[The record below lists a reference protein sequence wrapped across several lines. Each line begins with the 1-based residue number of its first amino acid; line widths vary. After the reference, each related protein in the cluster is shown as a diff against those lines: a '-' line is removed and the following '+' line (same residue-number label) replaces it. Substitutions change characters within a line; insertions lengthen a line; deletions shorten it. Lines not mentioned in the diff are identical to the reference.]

1 MTFAKTLLRQMSVGL
16 IAGFTVA
23 SAGAQGQLERVVE
36 RENVQRATAVV
47 EAVNAQ
53 NRIVT
58 IRTIGRDE
66 VIVMNVS
73 DEVRN
78 LDQVESGDR
87 VVVEFLE
94 ALAVDLKK
102 GGGLKEEAGTAT
114 AVARAEPGEKP
125 GGGVV
130 DLVTIV
136 ATIVGIDP
144 DEPSVLLQGPEGNVV
159 EVLVK
164 HPEKLKEVDLGD
176 QVVITYSQALA
187 ISVTPAP

>member
-1 MTFAKTLLRQMSVGL
+1 MVIGLVAGLGMVG
-16 IAGFTVA
+16 A
-23 SAGAQGQLERVVE
+23 SAETQLERVVE
-36 RENVQRATAVV
+36 RENLAKVTGVV
-47 EAVNAQ
+47 EAVNAS

-73 DEVRN
+73 EEARN
-78 LDQVESGDR
+78 LDQVEKGDR

-102 GGGLKEEAGTAT
+102 GGGLEPEAGVAT
-114 AVARAEPGEKP
+114 AMARAAPGEKP
-125 GGGVV
+125 GAGMA
-130 DLVTIV
+130 DTVTVV

-159 EVLVK
+159 EVLVR
-164 HPEKLKEVDLGD
+164 HPEKLNEVDVGD
-176 QVVITYSQALA
+176 QVVITYSQAMA